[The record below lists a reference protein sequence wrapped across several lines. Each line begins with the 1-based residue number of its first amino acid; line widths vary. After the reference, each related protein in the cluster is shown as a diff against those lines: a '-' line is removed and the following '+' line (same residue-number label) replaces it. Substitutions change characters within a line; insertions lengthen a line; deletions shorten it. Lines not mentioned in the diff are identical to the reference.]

1 MEIQSVSTSTQTSTA
16 ATSAENVKLE
26 AGTSSLES
34 ALEMQKLVLKLIKSS
49 GMNVDT
55 RA

>member
-1 MEIQSVSTSTQTSTA
+1 MEVQSVNSSAQTSTA
-16 ATSAENVKLE
+16 ATSADNVKVE

-34 ALEMQKLVLKLIKSS
+34 ALDMQKLVLKLIKSS

-55 RA
+55 KA